1 MKKRNEALRTLFE
14 LFAGI
19 VLWAILWQI
28 VGVFAVRNLLVCS
41 VGLWVGA
48 ALAAGSAWHMYYTL
62 DRALDLNEKDAGGF
76 ATGRNMLRYGVIV
89 VVMGGLMVTGWGD
102 PLCAFL
108 GLMGLKAAAFMQPFV
123 HKIILKKGR

>member
-1 MKKRNEALRTLFE
+1 MKKRNEGLRTLYE
-14 LFAGI
+14 LFVGI
-19 VLWAILWQI
+19 AVWAILWQI
-28 VGVFAVRNLLVCS
+28 VGAFAVKDLLSCS

-48 ALAAGSAWHMYYTL
+48 VLAAGCAWHMYYTL

-89 VVMGGLMVTGWGD
+89 MVMGVLMVTGWGN

-123 HKIILKKGR
+123 HKLF